1 MFHPPYYLGEVMCD
15 GDTRN
20 RDRMHTFTKLG
31 EIQAKGYAN
40 PVPTFKPTLS
50 KHQKG
55 RMGSSH
61 MNLHGMSRMET
72 MSGTNIC
79 LFSYSA

>member
-1 MFHPPYYLGEVMCD
+1 MCD
-15 GDTRN
+15 GETRN
-20 RDRMHTFTKLG
+20 RDRTHTFTKLG

-55 RMGSSH
+55 RLGSSN
-61 MNLHGMSRMET
+61 MNLHGMNRMET
-72 MSGTNIC
+72 LSGMHFV
-79 LFSYSA
+79 LLMQSWSF